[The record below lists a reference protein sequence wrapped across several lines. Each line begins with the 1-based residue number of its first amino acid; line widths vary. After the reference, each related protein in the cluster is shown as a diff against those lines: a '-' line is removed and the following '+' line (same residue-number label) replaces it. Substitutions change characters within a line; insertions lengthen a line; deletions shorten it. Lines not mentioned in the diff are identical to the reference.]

1 MHSAYIVRTP
11 ASVGFLWSMVKRF
24 MDDETIRKISLYDSN
39 NRPEPLFE
47 YTNPSQIE
55 KKFGGDLE
63 NIKVFW

>member
-1 MHSAYIVRTP
+1 
-11 ASVGFLWSMVKRF
+11 MVKRF

-39 NRPEPLFE
+39 N
-47 YTNPSQIE
+47 PSQIE